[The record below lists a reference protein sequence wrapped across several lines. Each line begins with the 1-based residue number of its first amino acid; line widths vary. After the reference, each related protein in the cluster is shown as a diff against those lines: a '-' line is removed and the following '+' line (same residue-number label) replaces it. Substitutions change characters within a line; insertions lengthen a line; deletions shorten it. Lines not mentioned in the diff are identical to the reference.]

1 MLDTIPEMWYNKGTK
16 EERCKKMQVLV
27 IMILVMCVVLG
38 VQALVC
44 KIKSARIQ
52 RKMKKESQALEKKI
66 ADHLESKKYV
76 TITF

>member
-1 MLDTIPEMWYNKGTK
+1 
-16 EERCKKMQVLV
+16 MQVLV

-44 KIKSARIQ
+44 KIKGAIIQ
-52 RKMKKESQALEKKI
+52 RKMKKESQALEKRI
-66 ADHLESKKYV
+66 ADHLEKNKYV